1 MKNRFILVGC
11 GDFGRE
17 LINWAEDISLEGGG
31 QPFSGFLDK
40 NPDALLEYS
49 YDLPWLGTDEDF
61 VPAQTDR
68 FVISITDP
76 RVRRLVSNKLEIKGA
91 RFVNL
96 IHPSAVV
103 ARTATLGKGVI
114 ICPHV
119 LVSSDAIIGDFVSIN
134 ALSSIGHDV
143 RLGNFTVL
151 GAHVDLTGFVK
162 VENSVFF
169 GTGAKV
175 LPKLTIGENSRIGA
189 GAIIVRSV
197 PSNSTMYSMP
207 AKKLNKIP
215 S

>member
-17 LINWAEDISLEGGG
+17 LINWAEDISIEGGC

-61 VPAQTDR
+61 VPVQTDR

-76 RVRRLVSNKLEIKGA
+76 RVRRLVSNKLERKGA
-91 RFVNL
+91 QFVNF
-96 IHPSAVV
+96 IHPSAVI
-103 ARTATLGKGVI
+103 ARTTTLGKGVI
-114 ICPHV
+114 ILPHV
-119 LVSSDAIIGDFVSIN
+119 LVSSDTVIGDFVSIN

-143 RLGNFTVL
+143 RVGSFTVIS
-151 GAHVDLTGFVK
+151 AHVDLTGFVK
-162 VENSVFF
+162 VGNSVFF

-197 PSNSTMYSMP
+197 SSNSTMYSMP
-207 AKKLNKIP
+207 AKRLHKITR
-215 S
+215 